1 MMVNAGV
8 KPEEGALALAAVPAN
23 PENAEECA
31 MHLPV
36 FPTQYPWANDGFG
49 CSCISHILHK

>member
-36 FPTQYPWANDGFG
+36 FPTQYPWAKDAYG
-49 CSCISHILHK
+49 CGCISPILHQ